1 MLNSSLNAGSQVPFG
16 GSWSR
21 ELCWAKWMLQP
32 SWYSLSSLF
41 YLSLSHQERFFL
53 SFLYAGESRKSSI
66 CFLHQAFL
74 SVSLG
79 KYCGHPLDKNLVG
92 QSSKCCQWQHGGE
105 AQGEVQE
112 HPTAWLSIS
121 SSDCSPPMSPHSN
134 TLTHGTNR
142 AELLVM
148 LVHLPCGGT
157 GGTHWILCLVGS
169 CHALMEVPTSIPPSA
184 LENGEDIQ
192 SSLEQ
197 IYHRMMYLCL
207 ATLFP

>member
-1 MLNSSLNAGSQVPFG
+1 MLGKVDVAALMALFVFTVLLITSPSGEVFSLFSLCWREQKEQHLLSSSSLSQC
-16 GSWSR
+16 
-21 ELCWAKWMLQP
+21 E
-32 SWYSLSSLF
+32 
-41 YLSLSHQERFFL
+41 
-53 SFLYAGESRKSSI
+53 
-66 CFLHQAFL
+66 
-74 SVSLG
+74 LG

-92 QSSKCCQWQHGGE
+92 QSSKYCQWQHGGE

-184 LENGEDIQ
+184 LEKGEDIQ